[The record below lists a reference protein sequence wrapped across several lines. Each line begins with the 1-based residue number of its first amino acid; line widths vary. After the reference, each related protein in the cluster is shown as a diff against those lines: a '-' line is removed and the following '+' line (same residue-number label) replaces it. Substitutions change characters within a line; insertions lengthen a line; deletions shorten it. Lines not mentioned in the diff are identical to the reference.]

1 MFFIT
6 IYIYTT
12 KAKNIE
18 KMPTIKPKRQ
28 KGKQAK
34 RRHEKE
40 RKKVAKK
47 ERTDRRFRSVIH
59 IYGGLCLFR
68 LR

>member
-1 MFFIT
+1 
-6 IYIYTT
+6 
-12 KAKNIE
+12 
-18 KMPTIKPKRQ
+18 MPTIKPKRQ

-47 ERTDRRFRSVIH
+47 ERTDRRFRSIIH
-59 IYGGLCLFR
+59 HYGGLCLSNLR
-68 LR
+68 LQR

>member
-1 MFFIT
+1 
-6 IYIYTT
+6 
-12 KAKNIE
+12 
-18 KMPTIKPKRQ
+18 MPTIKSKGQ
-28 KGKQAK
+28 KGNKQK

-47 ERTDRRFRSVIH
+47 ERTDRRCRSIIH
-59 IYGGLCLFR
+59 HYGGLCLFR